1 MIIRSVT
8 LHVDSVDSLSKGAR
22 VLADLSKAIARK
34 GYSVWSRRIS
44 LPPIEDN
51 RELLEICRAI
61 ADLRRELEGLYI
73 SAFNFR
79 ASTEISIPDLVKC
92 MKGINT
98 SFSSMLVKGEDDLE
112 EGYKK
117 LSDFYRSS
125 EVDLH
130 TRFATI
136 YGTWILTPYFPAS
149 ASIVSE
155 TAFTV
160 ALRYAR
166 DFRDSLSKGSLKMLG
181 EAIENLNRDLEE
193 SSGETGVGYK
203 GIDLSLSPWMEE
215 SVGAVIED
223 LSGAEIPLPGT
234 IAAIRKVNKIISRDL
249 VRRARST
256 GFGEVMLPVEED
268 NVLKERARLGKIS
281 LKDLIGY
288 AAFCVAGV
296 DMAVI
301 PRSRVLSGK
310 TLYNIM
316 EDLLQIYQYKQ
327 RPMGMRI
334 IVADSLP
341 GMAINLGRF
350 GVASVIEI

>member
-8 LHVDSVDSLSKGAR
+8 LHIDGVDSLSRGAR
-22 VLADLSKAIARK
+22 VLASLSKAIAGR
-34 GYSVWSRRIS
+34 GYNVWSRRIS
-44 LPPIEDN
+44 LPPVEDN
-51 RELLEICRAI
+51 KELLEICRAI

-73 SAFNFR
+73 AAFNFR
-79 ASTEISIPDLVKC
+79 ASSEISIQDLIKC
-92 MKGINT
+92 MRGINT

-112 EGYKK
+112 EGFRK
-117 LSDFYRSS
+117 LLDFYRSS
-125 EVDLH
+125 EIDLH

-136 YGTWILTPYFPAS
+136 YGSWILTPYFPAS
-149 ASIVSE
+149 ASIASE
-155 TAFTV
+155 TVFTV

-166 DFRDSLSKGSLKMLG
+166 DFRDSLSRGSLELLG
-181 EAIENLNRDLEE
+181 EAIENLDRDLEE
-193 SSGETGVGYK
+193 VSGDVGVGYK

-223 LSGAEIPLPGT
+223 LSGAEIPMPGT
-234 IAAIRKVNKIISRDL
+234 IAAIRRINRIISRDL
-249 VRRARST
+249 ARRARST

-268 NVLKERARLGKIS
+268 NTLKERARLGRIS

-301 PRSRVLSGK
+301 PRSKVLSGRMI
-310 TLYNIM
+310 YNIM

-327 RPMGMRI
+327 RPIGMRI
-334 IVADSLP
+334 IIADGSP

-350 GVASVIEI
+350 GVASIIDI